1 MGVEN
6 KNFVLTLAPRKKKNM
21 KGSKRYKETQKNI
34 DRLKTYD
41 LEEALEAVIKSAT
54 AKFDEGVEIHLAL
67 GIDPKKSDQLVRGTI
82 TFPYSVGKG
91 KKIAVFAEGDKVKE
105 AKDAGADIAGGQEL
119 IDQIKQ
125 KKVCDFEVA
134 VAAPEMMKNLAPIA
148 KILGPKGLMPS
159 PKTETVTAEIA
170 KTVKELKRGKLSF
183 KNDDG
188 GNLHQLA
195 GKISLGKDKLKEN
208 LSAFLNKIQG
218 MKPENSKGVFIKDI
232 RICSTMGPGVKV
244 KI

>member
-1 MGVEN
+1 
-6 KNFVLTLAPRKKKNM
+6 M
-21 KGSKRYKETQKNI
+21 KRSKRYKETQKSV

-41 LEEALEAVIKSAT
+41 LDEALEAVIKNAT

-67 GIDPKKSDQLVRGTI
+67 GIDPKQSDQLIRGTI
-82 TFPYSVGKG
+82 TFPHSVGKG
-91 KKIAVFAEGDKVKE
+91 KKIAVFAEGDKAKE
-105 AKDAGADIAGGQEL
+105 AKEAGADLVGGQEL

-125 KKVCDFEVA
+125 KKVCDFEIAVA
-134 VAAPEMMKNLAPIA
+134 VPEMMKNLASVA

-159 PKTETVTAEIA
+159 PKTETVTVEIA
-170 KTVKELKRGKLSF
+170 KTVGELKKGKLSF

-218 MKPENSKGVFIKDI
+218 MKPENSKGIFIKDI
-232 RICSTMGPGVKV
+232 RICSTMGPGVRV
-244 KI
+244 KSP